1 MRASCLVRA
10 GCAFRVGLTFTIL
23 TSACRLETGQ
33 PASRGPRIDVATA
46 PASNILDGAVDRFDP
61 GVDYFPEKATFRHAT
76 QLRVEYHGHYKLVT
90 FVSNTVHERLRY
102 LLVQRGAP
110 VPTEYAGALVFEVPA
125 RQFALASFRYGGA
138 ADLFGVT
145 DRLIAFR
152 ARIATTPSIVKLID
166 QGLSDDF
173 SPERMAAL
181 DPDVVISYY
190 ANASLSTSMNPY
202 VPLGVREVSMAE
214 HLEPTPLAKAEWI
227 KFFAMFF
234 NRESA
239 AERHFAEVEAA
250 YRRLAEQVHRVEH
263 RPTVALNVPFR
274 GRWQIAGGQ
283 NALAR
288 LIADA
293 GGTYLFADEPSA
305 ASIRDVS
312 FERALDR
319 SLDADVWLI
328 DAESS
333 GRRDLAHAL
342 FSEAAVADA
351 PAIREGRVW
360 VCNLDPGDSRN
371 PYWDQALPHPDW
383 LLADLV
389 HILHPEILGNHT
401 PAFHTTLRPPSRNR

>member
-1 MRASCLVRA
+1 VVVALSG
-10 GCAFRVGLTFTIL
+10 GCRF
-23 TSACRLETGQ
+23 ETGQ
-33 PASRGPRIDVATA
+33 SASRGPRAAGGGA
-46 PASNILDGAVDRFDP
+46 PLTNIFDGEVGNFDP
-61 GVDYFPEKATFRHAT
+61 TVDYFPEKVAFRHAT
-76 QLRVEYHGHYKLVT
+76 QLQVEYHSHFKLVT

-102 LLVQRGAP
+102 LLVQHGTP
-110 VPTEYAGALVFEVPA
+110 VPQGYPDALVYHVPA
-125 RQFALASFRYGGA
+125 RQFALASYRYGGA

-152 ARIATTPSIVKLID
+152 PRIATTPSIVKLID
-166 QGLSDDF
+166 QGLSHDF
-173 SPERMAAL
+173 SAERMAAL

-214 HLEPTPLAKAEWI
+214 HLEPTPLGKAEWI

-239 AERHFAEVEAA
+239 AERQFADAEAA
-250 YRRLAEQVHRVEH
+250 YRRLAERARGVAH

-283 NALAR
+283 NQLAR

-293 GGTYLFADEPSA
+293 GGTYLFADEPGT

-319 SLDADVWLI
+319 SLHADVWLI

-342 FSEAAVADA
+342 FSEPAVADA
-351 PAIREGRVW
+351 PAIRGGRVW

-389 HILHPEILGNHT
+389 HILHPEILANHT
-401 PAFHTTLRPPSRNR
+401 PAFHSRLQPPSRNH